1 MSIPTLK
8 TPEYVNLETVETL
21 QDNFAAMVRMI
32 MAGNFVISLILA
44 IALQYMWGMINS
56 LQIIVLSV
64 LFKFMTP
71 LNAQVIQVEILKAC
85 AFDLFKT
92 DIVLG
97 AMFDFPE
104 T

>member
-56 LQIIVLSV
+56 L
-64 LFKFMTP
+64 
-71 LNAQVIQVEILKAC
+71 
-85 AFDLFKT
+85 
-92 DIVLG
+92 
-97 AMFDFPE
+97 
-104 T
+104 